1 MKMKIKFNDL
11 EQSIVDLARGITV
24 CYINNYINAD
34 LEFINESKSI
44 VAELISNA
52 VIHSG
57 ATFVELIL
65 AHDKKRLYITVE
77 DNGVGIDDIEK
88 AKEPLYTTK
97 GDEERAGLGFTIIEV
112 FSEEM
117 IIQTK
122 PGRGTL
128 VKVKKRLPEEEEE

>member
-1 MKMKIKFNDL
+1 MEMKIKFNDL

-65 AHDKKRLYITVE
+65 AHNKNTLYITVE

-88 AKEPLYTTK
+88 AKEPLYSTK
-97 GDEERAGLGFTIIEV
+97 GEERAGLGFTIIEA
-112 FSEEM
+112 FSDSFN
-117 IIQTK
+117 IYSNN
-122 PGRGTL
+122 GTI
-128 VKVKKRLPEEEEE
+128 VTVSKKYKW